1 MTDGVIHV
9 PQVDFLNSG
18 RLLSIAATGAFAS
31 FEPIPEARVRPRAPQ
46 PEIVSAT
53 GIAASL
59 TVAAPRLRTDARTIA
74 QPQFRYCRRDDVD
87 LNILGGF
94 PIRT

>member
-1 MTDGVIHV
+1 MALFTFPKSTFLILGVS
-9 PQVDFLNSG
+9 L
-18 RLLSIAATGAFAS
+18 AS
-31 FEPIPEARVRPRAPQ
+31 PAQAPSLRRAIPEARVRPRAPQ

-59 TVAAPRLRTDARTIA
+59 TVAAPRLRTDARTT
-74 QPQFRYCRRDDVD
+74 PSFQFRYCQCDDID
-87 LNILGGF
+87 LIILGGF